1 MQRTVPLFILTVTG
15 KFMPKDLLYQNRV
28 PSTMCHKRIQGRYS
42 MLELDEGKLSRPVL
56 RRGVRGNSDP
66 LADRG
71 ARRVPGRRHRGCC
84 HARDVGAGAGPLPAG
99 DTRSAALRGPAAG
112 ERRGGGR
119 GTVARACKPPRPSS
133 MRGDAARGTEPWDRQ
148 QGSQTHGADAVA
160 WDDQRRAGG

>member
-66 LADRG
+66 LAD
-71 ARRVPGRRHRGCC
+71 
-84 HARDVGAGAGPLPAG
+84 
-99 DTRSAALRGPAAG
+99 
-112 ERRGGGR
+112 
-119 GTVARACKPPRPSS
+119 ARACPTHPFSDQRLPRPHPLSTS
-133 MRGDAARGTEPWDRQ
+133 HNACTAHTGGWRTPPACVAPFERPSPHPRRDIASVIRSCEGAETRGGTAPRCERGTRV
-148 QGSQTHGADAVA
+148 SL
-160 WDDQRRAGG
+160 RMYGGTML